1 MKTIA
6 VLLISLSLA
15 GCAAFEKV
23 KDMLPSSW
31 DANEAAAVTDI
42 RYLINKVDCTNAKTA
57 LETTTKIEERKEWLW
72 IYADTRKSKDVLQ
85 LIRPFNETSLGLHN
99 KAKDGEMSKG
109 FCLAKVTLMSKQADA
124 IAKALQSRNK

>member
-42 RYLINKVDCTNAKTA
+42 RYLINKVDCTSAATA

-99 KAKDGEMSKG
+99 KAKEGNMSKG
-109 FCLAKVTLMSKQADA
+109 FCVAKVTLMSKQADA